1 MGLGHDN
8 FQHII
13 RWQFTNEMDLSG
25 FVSYPFPMAKLR
37 IISTPPGQ
45 APEYI
50 RRAWL
55 GLELPLAVSKPKA
68 VHSAGVV
75 SGRGSLG
82 VWLGLL
88 TGAVKENSGWVVPAE
103 GALAVLEVSRP
114 DAAQWWRVNLPH
126 LFTPGRK
133 LVFATACGE
142 AVAEPGDPPVPANSS
157 DPNPTPLV
165 LLLLIEI
172 GCALGITASSR
183 SGQTVFRVDDGLAEY
198 DLDTPVVASGLSDG
212 DLGQGPAADHRA
224 CAQVEWDEPRGSTE
238 HALRSGPPM
247 CLFRTTETCQ
257 ATVFRIHGLP

>member
-1 MGLGHDN
+1 
-8 FQHII
+8 
-13 RWQFTNEMDLSG
+13 
-25 FVSYPFPMAKLR
+25 MAKLR

-172 GCALGITASSR
+172 GCALGIAAIIAGWTTGWLNMTWIRLWLLLVFLMATLGKVLLLIIAR
-183 SGQTVFRVDDGLAEY
+183 VRRLSGMNRED
-198 DLDTPVVASGLSDG
+198 
-212 DLGQGPAADHRA
+212 
-224 CAQVEWDEPRGSTE
+224 PRNM
-238 HALRSGPPM
+238 L
-247 CLFRTTETCQ
+247 
-257 ATVFRIHGLP
+257 